1 MPSPHDSDHPSSAGL
16 ALSDSGAET
25 GHPLSTKEEDIVN
38 GMHAPTRFWLVIAAL
53 ALGLATLA
61 IGMIFFLVWASVLSV
76 EVMGSGLALLAVGS
90 LLLGPWRVAAERP
103 PSPTVTADATSAQPD
118 ESAPAAALATAYVAP
133 AASEA
138 PAAPEVA
145 PSPEPVPEPVAPD
158 EPQPEASAAEPEET
172 PPPAA
177 LDEAAPAPEVIPA
190 PARKAAQPTNGH
202 TSQNGHTDPALPTP
216 SASDMVSLAKPS
228 LTALPQSYPRP
239 SGGYTLD
246 ADAEDLSQ
254 LLGDVAEQ
262 TVIAIATKGQRGIER
277 RERMA
282 TKIDTFSHDM
292 AVDPNYAPV
301 VDFLMAISA
310 LLRAGKPIP
319 AAQDLVDPF
328 DGLYGYVLTLIRRKT
343 GKTND

>member
-16 ALSDSGAET
+16 ALSDSGAEET

-118 ESAPAAALATAYVAP
+118 ESAPAAALATADVAP

-145 PSPEPVPEPVAPD
+145 PSPESTTEPVAPD
-158 EPQPEASAAEPEET
+158 EPQPEASASSTPEET

-177 LDEAAPAPEVIPA
+177 LDETAPTPEVVPA

-216 SASDMVSLAKPS
+216 SASDMV
-228 LTALPQSYPRP
+228 
-239 SGGYTLD
+239 
-246 ADAEDLSQ
+246 
-254 LLGDVAEQ
+254 
-262 TVIAIATKGQRGIER
+262 
-277 RERMA
+277 
-282 TKIDTFSHDM
+282 
-292 AVDPNYAPV
+292 
-301 VDFLMAISA
+301 
-310 LLRAGKPIP
+310 
-319 AAQDLVDPF
+319 
-328 DGLYGYVLTLIRRKT
+328 
-343 GKTND
+343 